1 MFSLF
6 SLRFYIQKCVI
17 FTFYNLIRAS
27 REFEGK
33 VFQKYMSLDALPS
46 VLSFSSPAVFTAT
59 LYFFFFFF
67 SPLFHFYN
75 LDRAQ
80 GDVAVNRRKKFLC
93 PGIKSKETRAKGI
106 IGELTVREGKRKK
119 IFRRINVHRF

>member
-67 SPLFHFYN
+67 PLSSTSITWTE
-75 LDRAQ
+75 LRATS
-80 GDVAVNRRKKFLC
+80 R
-93 PGIKSKETRAKGI
+93 
-106 IGELTVREGKRKK
+106 
-119 IFRRINVHRF
+119 